1 MQPVQPRSR
10 AASVETAGRV
20 GIRRLK
26 LLVTANTNDVETG
39 TLKYYK
45 KTGQEAKRTRKA
57 TSRQAHEPASRRAHK
72 RASRQA
78 HKRSSVQRFAN
89 QQALNIGPIIR
100 CEGRYFTIVCKQ
112 TEDRGTFIKFYRRG
126 RGLFDKDKI
135 TLLSG
140 QMK

>member
-1 MQPVQPRSR
+1 MINIDNVAPPEVLQR
-10 AASVETAGRV
+10 A
-20 GIRRLK
+20 
-26 LLVTANTNDVETG
+26 
-39 TLKYYK
+39 
-45 KTGQEAKRTRKA
+45 GQEAQRTRKA

-72 RASRQA
+72 RTSRQA
-78 HKRSSVQRFAN
+78 YKPSSVQRFAN
-89 QQALNIGPIIR
+89 QQALNVGPIIR

-126 RGLFDKDKI
+126 RGLFDKDKV